1 MNSANSGIVM
11 QPYLVPYI
19 MLMLAFKAIVP
30 LNRQPAKQV
39 LENKAPSYTIAYFY
53 LALRTKR

>member
-1 MNSANSGIVM
+1 M